1 MVEPE
6 GIVAVVGP
14 GRMGTQVAKA
24 LSRYSPL
31 IYGRSPTPTW
41 ELAQMVGGW
50 ATCQLETLAMASKV
64 FLVLPPRE
72 TVPFVQ
78 QLVPHLRRWTLLV
91 NLATDVMTKDIREAI
106 GDPPVPV
113 ELAAVKI
120 VGAAPS
126 LEQGIEALIVVDA
139 ESEDTAK
146 MLAEMMNEFGLV
158 MFGKEGVVSRAN
170 VLTTQQVLR
179 ACRNI
184 SKTLEAEGVPPA
196 IIRTV
201 IKSVGAGIVH
211 VYATGR
217 LGTMSRRILEDLERE
232 EQEAKKSQTGG

>member
-50 ATCQLETLAMASKV
+50 ATCQLETLAMASKI

-78 QLVPHLRRWTLLV
+78 QLLPYLSAKVERESGGPTLLV
-91 NLATDVMTKDIREAI
+91 NCATDVMTKDRAKAI
-106 GDPPVPV
+106 GDQLFVLQVGSTRFDGTVAAPVV

-126 LEQGIEALIVVDA
+126 LEQGIEAL
-139 ESEDTAK
+139 
-146 MLAEMMNEFGLV
+146 
-158 MFGKEGVVSRAN
+158 
-170 VLTTQQVLR
+170 
-179 ACRNI
+179 
-184 SKTLEAEGVPPA
+184 
-196 IIRTV
+196 
-201 IKSVGAGIVH
+201 
-211 VYATGR
+211 
-217 LGTMSRRILEDLERE
+217 
-232 EQEAKKSQTGG
+232 